1 MNIYFDESRNTGEL
15 GYNGDKNTLNYDNQR
30 YFILAGFIDNDAIV
44 KKYMEFKSKWIHHVN
59 KNKPESSIIKGND
72 LVIRENNQAMADFID
87 SVINFN
93 NFYVTVYDK
102 KFFIVT
108 QMLNWV
114 TTMASDYAFDLFM
127 MFTEFIIKAN
137 DDFISKY
144 IFVTKYS
151 TKKNIESFIDY
162 IINYPYTECIK
173 SFQELQIKQLWIDFI
188 KELMKNDQDFI
199 DTLFKTNVENVEI
212 KGSDRNN
219 IVNLTA
225 LGETI
230 LLLKHN
236 SNLPISQL
244 NIFHDSIDVIQD
256 YISNYWEGRIDF
268 VNDNESIQIQIVDN
282 LTSIIGNLVNKT
294 FPINS
299 DKDLDKLLSDE
310 LIWVRNNLKKIYN
323 KVDNRNIKM
332 VITLREM
339 AVLKSYIQDKN
350 YKNTLDF
357 KEEIIR
363 RLNIRYSEEMRN
375 HVSHVEAS
383 KILKS

>member
-15 GYNGDKNTLNYDNQR
+15 GYNGVNNTLNYDNQR
-30 YFILAGFIDNDAIV
+30 FFILAGFIDNDEIV
-44 KKYMEFKSKWIHHVN
+44 KKYLDFKNTWIHHVN
-59 KNKPESSIIKGND
+59 KNKPESLIIKGND

-87 SVINFN
+87 LVINFD
-93 NFYVTVYDK
+93 NFYVTVNDK

-108 QMLNWV
+108 QMLNWI

-127 MFTEFIIKAN
+127 MFTEFIIKVN

-144 IFVTKYS
+144 IFVTKNS

-199 DTLFKTNVENVEI
+199 DTLFNTNVENVEI
-212 KGSDRNN
+212 EGSDRNN

-225 LGETI
+225 LVETV

-244 NIFHDSIDVIQD
+244 NIFHDSINVIQD

-282 LTSIIGNLVNKT
+282 LTSIIGNLINKT

-299 DKDLDKLLSDE
+299 DKDLDKLLSNE
-310 LIWVRNNLKKIYN
+310 FIWVRNNLKKIYN

-350 YKNTLDF
+350 YKNTSDF
-357 KEEIIR
+357 KKEIIR
-363 RLNIRYSEEMRN
+363 RLNIRYSEEIRN
-375 HVSHVEAS
+375 HVSHTEANT
-383 KILKS
+383 ILKS

>member
-15 GYNGDKNTLNYDNQR
+15 GYNGVNNTLNYDNQR
-30 YFILAGFIDNDAIV
+30 FFILAGFIDNDAIV
-44 KKYMEFKSKWIHHVN
+44 KKYLDFKNTWIHHVN
-59 KNKPESSIIKGND
+59 KNKPESLIIKGND

-87 SVINFN
+87 LVINFD
-93 NFYVTVYDK
+93 NFYVTVNDK

-108 QMLNWV
+108 QMLNWI

-127 MFTEFIIKAN
+127 MFTEFIIKVN

-144 IFVTKYS
+144 IFVTKNS

-199 DTLFKTNVENVEI
+199 DTLFNTNVENVEI
-212 KGSDRNN
+212 EGSDRNN

-225 LGETI
+225 LVETV

-244 NIFHDSIDVIQD
+244 NIFHDSINVIQD

-282 LTSIIGNLVNKT
+282 LTSIIGNLINKT

-299 DKDLDKLLSDE
+299 DKDLDKLLSNE
-310 LIWVRNNLKKIYN
+310 FIWVRNNLKKIYN

-350 YKNTLDF
+350 YKNTSDF
-357 KEEIIR
+357 KKEIIR
-363 RLNIRYSEEMRN
+363 RLNIRYSEEIRN
-375 HVSHVEAS
+375 HVSHTEANT
-383 KILKS
+383 ILKS

>member
-15 GYNGDKNTLNYDNQR
+15 GYNGVNNTLNYDNQR
-30 YFILAGFIDNDAIV
+30 FFILAGFIDNDAIV
-44 KKYMEFKSKWIHHVN
+44 KKYLDFKNTWIHHVN
-59 KNKPESSIIKGND
+59 KNKPESLIIKGND

-87 SVINFN
+87 LVINFD
-93 NFYVTVYDK
+93 NFYVTVNDK

-108 QMLNWV
+108 QMLNWI

-127 MFTEFIIKAN
+127 MFTEFIIKVN

-144 IFVTKYS
+144 IFVTKNS

-199 DTLFKTNVENVEI
+199 DTLFNTNVENVEI
-212 KGSDRNN
+212 EGSDRNN

-225 LGETI
+225 LGETV

-244 NIFHDSIDVIQD
+244 NIFHDSINVIQD

-282 LTSIIGNLVNKT
+282 LTSIIGNLINKT

-299 DKDLDKLLSDE
+299 DKDLDKLLSNE
-310 LIWVRNNLKKIYN
+310 FIWVRNNLKKIYN

-350 YKNTLDF
+350 YKNTSDF
-357 KEEIIR
+357 KKEIIR
-363 RLNIRYSEEMRN
+363 RLNIRYSEEIRN
-375 HVSHVEAS
+375 HVSHTEANT
-383 KILKS
+383 ILKS

>member
-15 GYNGDKNTLNYDNQR
+15 GYNGVNNTLNYDNQR
-30 YFILAGFIDNDAIV
+30 FFILAGFIDNDAIV
-44 KKYMEFKSKWIHHVN
+44 KKYMDFKNTWIHHVN
-59 KNKPESSIIKGND
+59 KNKPESLIIKGND

-87 SVINFN
+87 LVINFD
-93 NFYVTVYDK
+93 NFYVTVNDK

-108 QMLNWV
+108 QMLNWI

-127 MFTEFIIKAN
+127 MFTEFIIKVN

-144 IFVTKYS
+144 IFVTKNS

-199 DTLFKTNVENVEI
+199 DTLFNTNVENVEI
-212 KGSDRNN
+212 EGSDRNN

-225 LGETI
+225 LVETV

-244 NIFHDSIDVIQD
+244 NIFHDSINVIQD

-282 LTSIIGNLVNKT
+282 LTSIIGNLINKT

-299 DKDLDKLLSDE
+299 DKDLDKLLSNE
-310 LIWVRNNLKKIYN
+310 FIWVRNNLKKIYN

-350 YKNTLDF
+350 YKNTSDF
-357 KEEIIR
+357 KKEIIR
-363 RLNIRYSEEMRN
+363 RLNIRYSEEIRN
-375 HVSHVEAS
+375 HVSHTEAS

>member
-15 GYNGDKNTLNYDNQR
+15 GYNGVNNTLNYDNQR
-30 YFILAGFIDNDAIV
+30 FFILAGFIDNDAIV
-44 KKYMEFKSKWIHHVN
+44 KKYLDFKNTWIHHVN
-59 KNKPESSIIKGND
+59 KNKPESLIIKGND

-87 SVINFN
+87 LVINFD
-93 NFYVTVYDK
+93 NFYVTVNDK

-108 QMLNWV
+108 QMLNWI

-127 MFTEFIIKAN
+127 MFTEFIIKVN

-144 IFVTKYS
+144 IFVTKNS

-199 DTLFKTNVENVEI
+199 DTLFNTNVENVEI
-212 KGSDRNN
+212 EGSDRNN

-225 LGETI
+225 LVETV

-244 NIFHDSIDVIQD
+244 NIFHDSINVIQD

-282 LTSIIGNLVNKT
+282 LTSIIGNLINKT

-299 DKDLDKLLSDE
+299 DKDLDKLLSNE
-310 LIWVRNNLKKIYN
+310 FIWVRNNLKKIYN

-350 YKNTLDF
+350 YKNTSDF
-357 KEEIIR
+357 KKEIIR
-363 RLNIRYSEEMRN
+363 RLNIRYSEEIRN
-375 HVSHVEAS
+375 HVSHTES
-383 KILKS
+383 NTILKS